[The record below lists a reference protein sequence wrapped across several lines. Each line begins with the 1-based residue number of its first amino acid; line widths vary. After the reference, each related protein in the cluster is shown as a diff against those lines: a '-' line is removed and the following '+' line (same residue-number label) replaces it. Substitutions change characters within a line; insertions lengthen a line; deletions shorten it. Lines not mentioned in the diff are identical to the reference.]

1 MAQKPKKKQKQIV
14 KHTFTWEGKNK
25 SGKMLK
31 GHITAISMDL
41 VKAELRK
48 QGIVPKKVKK
58 KSAGLFGSSKGK
70 PIKSADISIFSRQMA
85 TMMKAGV
92 PLVQSFEITADGH
105 SNKNM
110 ADLIY
115 AVKADVEAG
124 GTFADGIRKHPLYFD
139 DLFCNLVA
147 AGEQSGAL
155 ETLLEKIATYKEKTE
170 ALRSK
175 IKKALTYPISV
186 MVVAFIVT
194 AILLIWVVPT
204 FSTMFASFGADL
216 PSFTLLVVDL
226 SNFMV
231 AWWWAVF
238 GSIIIAIIT
247 ISKTYK
253 RSRRFRDFLDR
264 TYLKLP
270 VIGALVKNSSIARFS
285 RTLATMFAAGVP
297 LVEAMESVAG
307 ASGNNEY
314 VQAILSIRD
323 DLASGLQL
331 QVGLQGYPELFPSM
345 VVQMVSIGEESGA
358 LDDML
363 GKVADYYEA
372 EVDNSVDALTSLMEP
387 AIMVFLA
394 IVIGGL
400 VIAMYLPIF
409 KMGEVVG

>member
-1 MAQKPKKKQKQIV
+1 MAQKQKKIEKAAYA
-14 KHTFTWEGKNK
+14 WEGKN
-25 SGKMLK
+25 SAGKIMK
-31 GHITAISMDL
+31 GEITAASQDL

-48 QGIVPKKVKK
+48 QGIIPQKVKK
-58 KSAGLFGSSKGK
+58 KSAGLFGGGKGK
-70 PIKSADISIFSRQMA
+70 PITSADISIFSRQMA

-92 PLVQSFEITADGH
+92 PLVQSFDITADGH
-105 SNKNM
+105 SNKAM
-110 ADLIY
+110 SELIY

-124 GTFADGIRKHPLYFD
+124 GTFADALKKHPLHFD
-139 DLFCNLVA
+139 DLFCNLVE

-170 ALRSK
+170 ALKSK

-194 AILLIWVVPT
+194 VILLIWVVPT
-204 FSTMFASFGADL
+204 FSTMFASFGSDL
-216 PSFTLLVVDL
+216 PAFTQMVVDL
-226 SNFMV
+226 SDFMV
-231 AWWWAVF
+231 AWWYVLF
-238 GSIIIAIIT
+238 GIIIVAFTSIKMT
-247 ISKTYK
+247 FQRSKK
-253 RSRRFRDFLDR
+253 FRDNLDR
-264 TYLKLP
+264 IYLKLP
-270 VIGALVKNSSIARFS
+270 VIGDLVKNSSLARFS

-297 LVEAMESVAG
+297 LVEAMDSVAG

-314 VQAILSIRD
+314 VKAIYAMRD

-331 QVGLQGYPELFPSM
+331 QSSLQTYPQLFPNM